1 MPSIW
6 ISSAYLPQPCT
17 FSGTSRRWARWPT
30 PVTAGAD
37 KCSAPSRKSR
47 AARRMASMIFLY
59 PVQRQIL
66 LRMATAASSRVGSGF
81 RSMRPLAHSTIPG
94 MQKPHCTAPAAPKA

>member
-1 MPSIW
+1 MLRP
-6 ISSAYLPQPCT
+6 LPEEPGGQKD
-17 FSGTSRRWARWPT
+17 G
-30 PVTAGAD
+30 V
-37 KCSAPSRKSR
+37 
-47 AARRMASMIFLY
+47 MIFLY